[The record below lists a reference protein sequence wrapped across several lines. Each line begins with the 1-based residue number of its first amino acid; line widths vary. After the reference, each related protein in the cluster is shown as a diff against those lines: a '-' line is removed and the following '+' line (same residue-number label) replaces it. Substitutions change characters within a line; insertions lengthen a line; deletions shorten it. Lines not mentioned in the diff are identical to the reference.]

1 MSGRRY
7 IGPYSSQP
15 AGSLG
20 DISLHTQAAAIAATG
35 ILGHV
40 AETGLWRIN
49 YFHTT
54 DNSGAGG
61 TMQLVIKNTG
71 EGNSSPSTFAA
82 PELRVSI
89 AGNQSGSFI
98 MTSNGTADITY
109 EVDFLNVTVGS
120 LAYSLR
126 IVAEQLSAQG

>member
-15 AGSLG
+15 VGSMA
-20 DISLHTQAAAIAATG
+20 DISLHTQSAAIAATG
-35 ILGHV
+35 IIGGV
-40 AETGLWRIN
+40 AGTGLWRVS
-49 YFHTT
+49 YFHTL

-61 TMQLVIKNTG
+61 TMQLVIKGTN
-71 EGNSSPSTFAA
+71 EGNSPTGTYSA
-82 PELRVSI
+82 PELRVSV
-89 AGNQSGSFI
+89 AGNQSGSFVI
-98 MTSNGTADITY
+98 SSNGTADITY
-109 EVDFLNVTVGS
+109 EVDFLNVTVGA